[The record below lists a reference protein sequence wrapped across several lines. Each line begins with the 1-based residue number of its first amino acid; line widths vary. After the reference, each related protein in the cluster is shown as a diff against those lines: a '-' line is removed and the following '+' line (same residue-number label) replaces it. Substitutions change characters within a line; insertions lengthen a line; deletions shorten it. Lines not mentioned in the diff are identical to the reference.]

1 MKITKKINNNVAL
14 AQDAKGR
21 ELIVFGKGV
30 GFPAT
35 PYELTDLSRVQRT
48 FYDVDEKYFDLL
60 RDVPQEVLLA
70 ADDAPGIPPGI
81 CLCGA
86 GHRVPGKKLSLALY
100 QRRAAVSAH
109 AYPPRTGRAGRRRG
123 INKQKTDRYPHLVC
137 GASPSKPCAHP
148 FDWSYRGHWVYF
160 FGISA
165 ARRARAARYIKFM
178 LGTSFPPQGRQYR
191 GPDRPDHD
199 ALHDLRRP
207 ALPG

>member
-60 RDVPQEVLLA
+60 RDVPQEVFLA

-81 CLCGA
+81 CPCGA

-123 INKQKTDRYPHLVC
+123 INKKRIVTRTWFAGRHPANRVRTLLIGRTGGTGCIFLVYPPP
-137 GASPSKPCAHP
+137 GA
-148 FDWSYRGHWVYF
+148 RG
-160 FGISA
+160 
-165 ARRARAARYIKFM
+165 RRVI
-178 LGTSFPPQGRQYR
+178 
-191 GPDRPDHD
+191 
-199 ALHDLRRP
+199 
-207 ALPG
+207 

>member
-1 MKITKKINNNVAL
+1 MHEDNEKINNNVAL

-60 RDVPQEVLLA
+60 RDVPQEVFLA

-86 GHRVPGKKLSLALY
+86 GHRVPGKNYHWHCTNEEQLY
-100 QRRAAVSAH
+100 LLMHIHRVQAE
-109 AYPPRTGRAGRRRG
+109 RAG
-123 INKQKTDRYPHLVC
+123 
-137 GASPSKPCAHP
+137 AEE
-148 FDWSYRGHWVYF
+148 
-160 FGISA
+160 
-165 ARRARAARYIKFM
+165 
-178 LGTSFPPQGRQYR
+178 
-191 GPDRPDHD
+191 
-199 ALHDLRRP
+199 
-207 ALPG
+207 